1 LSKQL
6 LITKQEGQQFTL
18 YATMEHPD
26 LTFRLLEQITDKFS
40 EERKLGQG
48 AFGTVYR
55 GVHKNGEEIAV
66 KMLRDKDPGL
76 DDTRFE
82 DEFHKLRI
90 LTHPNIVRLIGYCY
104 ETHREYIEH
113 EGVPVLGEKI
123 YRALCFEYLHNGS
136 LQNHLSD
143 EWHGI
148 DWHTRYNI
156 IKGTCEGLKYFHI
169 GLKNPIYHLDL
180 KPGNILLD
188 RNMVPKLADF
198 GLSKI
203 LEQTRSTDGVHG
215 TLGYMPP
222 EYVGNNIRST
232 KFDIFSLGVVIL
244 EIIAG
249 PTARTRIGDISPK
262 EFTGQV
268 RNLCFL
274 I

>member
-1 LSKQL
+1 VKEIEQAAIDSS
-6 LITKQEGQQFTL
+6 TKQEGQQFTL

-156 IKGTCEGLKYFHI
+156 IKGTCEGLKYLHI

-203 LEQTRSTDGVHG
+203 LEQTRSTDGIHG
-215 TLGYMPP
+215 TL
-222 EYVGNNIRST
+222 
-232 KFDIFSLGVVIL
+232 
-244 EIIAG
+244 
-249 PTARTRIGDISPK
+249 
-262 EFTGQV
+262 
-268 RNLCFL
+268 
-274 I
+274 